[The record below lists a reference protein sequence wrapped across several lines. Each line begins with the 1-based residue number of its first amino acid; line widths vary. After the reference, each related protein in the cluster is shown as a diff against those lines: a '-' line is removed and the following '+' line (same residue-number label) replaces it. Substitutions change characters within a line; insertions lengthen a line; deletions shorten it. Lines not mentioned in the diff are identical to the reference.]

1 MVYDF
6 TADSPILHAAHGEPG
21 YAIYKGEPFSANA
34 FAVFTDDG
42 RGNGDLVCN
51 CSNLYWARRI
61 ALALDLVADRIFG
74 QDGNLR

>member
-42 RGNGDLVCN
+42 AG
-51 CSNLYWARRI
+51 
-61 ALALDLVADRIFG
+61 
-74 QDGNLR
+74 